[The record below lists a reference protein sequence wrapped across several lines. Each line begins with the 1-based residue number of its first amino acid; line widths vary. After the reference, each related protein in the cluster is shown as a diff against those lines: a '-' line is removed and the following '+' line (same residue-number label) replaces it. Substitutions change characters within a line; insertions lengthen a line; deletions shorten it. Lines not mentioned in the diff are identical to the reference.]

1 MKCYMDNSDKDKK
14 SFIQYVFNFD
24 EDSKGEL
31 LNISQYSI
39 LAIVPIVLLN
49 KAMQRFVPELDDTKG
64 SLEILAEIVLQVIV
78 MFLGLFFV
86 DRLVTFV
93 PTYSGMNYP
102 VSSITFIVLSVLM
115 ITLSLQTKIGEKVNL
130 LVDRLYLLW
139 EGKKEEHV
147 KQRKDSYGQQQQQQQ
162 MVQYS
167 DSTPISQ
174 LPPSSVQQLPNY
186 NNMYKDTSNPLVNAE
201 SPTNNYTEPMA
212 ANDLLGSGAFGNW

>member
-1 MKCYMDNSDKDKK
+1 MDNSDKDKK

-24 EDSKGEL
+24 EDSKSEL

-93 PTYSGMNYP
+93 PTYSGINYP

-115 ITLSLQTKIGEKVNL
+115 ITLSLQTKIGEKVNI
-130 LVDRLYLLW
+130 LVDRIYLLW
-139 EGKKEEHV
+139 EGKKE
-147 KQRKDSYGQQQQQQQ
+147 QRKEPQQQQQQQ

-174 LPPSSVQQLPNY
+174 LPPSTIGQQQQLPNY
-186 NNMYKDTSNPLVNAE
+186 NNMYKDTSTPLVNAE
-201 SPTNNYTEPMA
+201 SPNYTEPMA
-212 ANDLLGSGAFGNW
+212 ANDLLSSGAFGNW